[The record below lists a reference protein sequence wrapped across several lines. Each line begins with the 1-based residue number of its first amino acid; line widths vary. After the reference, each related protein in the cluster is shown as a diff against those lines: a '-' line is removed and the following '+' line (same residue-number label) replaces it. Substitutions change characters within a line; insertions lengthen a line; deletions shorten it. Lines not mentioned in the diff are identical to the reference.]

1 LPEVNHPIVYD
12 AKGRVL
18 ESGSLVERW
27 IAGKR
32 RGGLQGIVTAVGR
45 QVHVDWSTR
54 AQTSFRIYATERLSL
69 LSRARCCPDLLLIT
83 DEEIGDGDGDNN

>member
-1 LPEVNHPIVYD
+1 MNHPKVYD

-18 ESGSLVERW
+18 EVGSRVERFLS
-27 IAGKR
+27 GKR
-32 RGGLQGIVTAVGR
+32 RGGLRGVVTAVGR

-69 LSRARCCPDLLLIT
+69 LSRARSCPDLLLIT
-83 DEEIGDGDGDNN
+83 DDEKGRSNDGAD